1 MQKRPMRSIHKVS
14 MKRIGILG
22 GTFDPIHN
30 GHIGL
35 AEDARSQA
43 GLEKVILIPAR
54 LQPFKLDKKVT
65 DGSHRLKMA
74 EIAADQTEGLEV
86 SDYELRQEH
95 ISYTYKTLRAMKEL
109 GSQEDRL
116 YFITGT
122 DAFLKISTW
131 SHAEEM
137 LRTYSFLVGSRPGY
151 REAELDVCIE
161 HLKSVYNTDV
171 VKIQNRKRNISATEI
186 RQRLE
191 EGESLRGL
199 VPRAVEEYIKDH
211 GLY

>member
-1 MQKRPMRSIHKVS
+1 

-65 DGSHRLKMA
+65 EGCHRLKMA
-74 EIAADQTEGLEV
+74 QLAAGQAEGLEV

-95 ISYTYKTLRAMKEL
+95 ISYTYKTLRAMKEQ
-109 GSQEDRL
+109 GSPEDRL

-131 SHAEEM
+131 RNAAEM

-151 REAELDVCIE
+151 REAELDVCID

-171 VKIQNRKRNISATEI
+171 IKIQNRKRNISATEI
-186 RQRLE
+186 RRRLE
-191 EGESLRGL
+191 AGESLSGL
-199 VPRAVEEYIKDH
+199 VPETVEEYIKNH

>member
-1 MQKRPMRSIHKVS
+1 

-65 DGSHRLKMA
+65 DGIHRLKMA
-74 EIAADQTEGLEV
+74 QLAAGQAEGLEV

-95 ISYTYKTLRAMKEL
+95 ISYTYKTLRAMKAQA
-109 GSQEDRL
+109 GPEDRL

-122 DAFLKISTW
+122 DAFLKLSTW
-131 SHAEEM
+131 NHAEEM
-137 LRTYSFLVGSRPGY
+137 LGRYSFLVGSRPGY
-151 REAELDVCIE
+151 REAELDACIE
-161 HLKSVYNTDV
+161 HLKSVYNTDII
-171 VKIQNRKRNISATEI
+171 KIQNRKRNISATEI
-186 RQRLE
+186 RRRLE
-191 EGESLRGL
+191 AGESLCGL
-199 VPRAVEEYIKDH
+199 VPEAVEQYIENH